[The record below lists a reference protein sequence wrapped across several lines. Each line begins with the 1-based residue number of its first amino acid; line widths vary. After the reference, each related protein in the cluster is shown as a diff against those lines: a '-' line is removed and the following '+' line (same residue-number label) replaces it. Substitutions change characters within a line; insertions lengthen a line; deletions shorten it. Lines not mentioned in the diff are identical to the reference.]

1 MINTISALSGDAV
14 SLVQQLLKKADLNG
28 DGDVTK
34 KEFAAM
40 LTDAM
45 TRPATGAAGDA
56 AVAAH
61 VPDANAIV
69 EKAQQLDF
77 SRIDTLP
84 GSSRNI
90 VASIAAYVKF
100 DE

>member
-28 DGDVTK
+28 DGDVTT
-34 KEFAAM
+34 KEFSAM
-40 LTDAM
+40 LNDAM
-45 TRPATGAAGDA
+45 THPANGAGGDA
-56 AVAAH
+56 AAAQ
-61 VPDANAIV
+61 VSDATAII

-90 VASIAAYVKF
+90 VASIAAYVKI

>member
-1 MINTISALSGDAV
+1 MINSISALSGDAV

-28 DGDVTK
+28 DGSVTT
-34 KEFAAM
+34 KEFSAM

-45 TRPATGAAGDA
+45 THPATGAVGDA
-56 AVAAH
+56 AAQ
-61 VPDANAIV
+61 VPDAKAIL

-77 SRIDTLP
+77 SRIDALP